1 MRTALLTAVHALLND
16 PRLRGTLD
24 VVRLAAVILLAK
36 APATSSCVEVKYRDL
51 AGWLGCSI
59 SHIGHTVIPALKKAG
74 VVTSIPK
81 REAGHVVAVVLDLI
95 PLKEAREAG
104 GVQPLAL
111 LNVRDLATLLR
122 LCEAVSCPGWAPV
135 DKPETRAGFMAD
147 RQGPDAATDRL
158 AMVLL
163 VLEARD
169 NGRVRMASG
178 RVAKGYRRA
187 DATVAKL
194 LGCEVADAAP
204 VVDRLV
210 GLGKAELEEAERG
223 RLRIPEVAKA
233 WARARK
239 ATPTPAPS
247 TTTEP
252 SNSSGTVPPTPE
264 QGACPRCQEGT
275 TDEGDGDVLVLAG
288 DGWAQQSFDDMLI
301 GQPESAFRDQ
311 DASESA
317 SPQVIA
323 GFDGSSA
330 NGSAARLH
338 ADHPPVADLSGDC
351 ASDSSRFSGS
361 AVSGCGD
368 LREGARARED
378 QLGDSSK
385 QSGNADT
392 GNSPLRGEQRKQQAS
407 RSSSGRTTFAGPL
420 SVPEDLREALEPLAY
435 QWSLLGRVSTG
446 RKLAAAV
453 RLELVRLRGAVGQE
467 RAQGALA
474 HRLRRR
480 LDRQGTRPI
489 QDLVGWLLQRGLPHN
504 PECWSTM
511 CDDGV
516 RMDTGGP
523 CESCGCLVGDRRGLR
538 RAVAAEV
545 AARYPQ
551 LLPEA
556 RRPLYEQELRARF
569 EQQVAHQLARRE
581 EAVRQ
586 RERSDR
592 VVLEQKELRQRQEE
606 ERAASP
612 CRQCGEPQAAGTCPF
627 CGFAV
632 QTRKLV
638 DEAVDIVL
646 AMRADLHDR
655 DAVAALAEQ
664 VERDTWT
671 VVRKVGDDIAAG
683 ERVAQLHVEY
693 ERARV
698 LLEQRRRKALA
709 SLARSSTAEAEAKRV
724 RRMVL
729 SRTWPETEEARDRAE
744 LRAAEASWRVAY
756 DLLAGLLS
764 DLHRCRATVSPDPR
778 PWWERLDERMAEI
791 AERNANL
798 APEPAGAP

>member
-59 SHIGHTVIPALKKAG
+59 SHIGHTVIPALKQAG
-74 VVTSIPK
+74 VVTSITK
-81 REAGHVVAVVLDLI
+81 REAGHAVGVELTLI

-104 GVQPLAL
+104 GVHPLAL

-135 DKPETRAGFMAD
+135 DKPETPAGFMAD

-163 VLEARD
+163 VLKARD

-178 RVAKGYRRA
+178 RVVKGYRRA
-187 DATVAKL
+187 DATVAQL

-239 ATPTPAPS
+239 TTPPPAPS
-247 TTTEP
+247 TREP
-252 SNSSGTVPPTPE
+252 SNGVGTMPPTPD

-275 TDEGDGDVLVLAG
+275 AGDGDGDVLVLAG
-288 DGWAQQSFDDMLI
+288 DGWAQQSFDDVLI
-301 GQPESAFRDQ
+301 GQSESAFRDQ

-317 SPQVIA
+317 SPQVNE

-338 ADHPPVADLSGDC
+338 ADHPPVADLSGNC
-351 ASDSSRFSGS
+351 AGDSSRFSGS
-361 AVSGCGD
+361 AVLGCDD

-385 QSGNADT
+385 LRGAADT

-407 RSSSGRTTFAGPL
+407 RSSSGRTTFGGPL

-435 QWSLLGRVSTG
+435 VWSRLGRVSTG
-446 RKLAAAV
+446 RKLATAV

-467 RAQGALA
+467 RAQQALA
-474 HRLRRR
+474 CRLRRR
-480 LDRQGTRPI
+480 LDRQGSRPI

-545 AARYPQ
+545 AACYPQ

-556 RRPLYEQELRARF
+556 RRPLYEQELRARV
-569 EQQVAHQLARRE
+569 EQQVAHELARRE
-581 EAVRQ
+581 AAACQ
-586 RERSDR
+586 REEFDR
-592 VVLEQKELRQRQEE
+592 AVQEQKDLLRQQEE

-612 CRQCGEPQAAGTCPF
+612 CLQCGEPQAAKTCPF
-627 CGFAV
+627 CAFAA
-632 QTRKLV
+632 QTQRLV

-646 AMRADLHDR
+646 AMRADLDDR

-683 ERVAQLHVEY
+683 ERVARLHVEY

-698 LLEQRRRKALA
+698 LLAQRRRKALA
-709 SLARSSTAEAEAKRV
+709 SLAGSSTAQAEAQHV

-729 SRTWPETEEARDRAE
+729 SRTWPETAEARDRAE

-778 PWWERLDERMAEI
+778 PWRERLDERMAEI

-798 APEPAGAP
+798 VPEPTGAP